1 MFHYKHTQMK
11 VKTSIA
17 IDDQTFRAIKIEAA
31 IQRRSFSH
39 LMGLALEAGMDRIQT
54 KAGKKAASDAMK
66 EGAK

>member
-1 MFHYKHTQMK
+1 MYHYEHTQMK

-39 LMGLALEAGMDRIQT
+39 LMGLALEAGLARIQT
-54 KAGKKAASDAMK
+54 KAGKKAADESMK
-66 EGAK
+66 EVAK